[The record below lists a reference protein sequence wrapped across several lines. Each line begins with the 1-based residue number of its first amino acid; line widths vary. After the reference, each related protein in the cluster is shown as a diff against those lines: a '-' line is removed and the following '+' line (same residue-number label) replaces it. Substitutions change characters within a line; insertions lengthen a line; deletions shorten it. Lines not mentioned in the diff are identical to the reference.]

1 MDIKARVEELTQQQ
15 AALMQQQQEGAVNIQ
30 RLAGAIAILNEQI
43 AEDDAALP
51 TEESE
56 KTDIPVAAVAARGE

>member
-1 MDIKARVEELTQQQ
+1 MDIQARIEELTQQQ

-43 AEDDAALP
+43 ADEPEA
-51 TEESE
+51 E
-56 KTDIPVAAVAARGE
+56 KAPNGKVKEKIEA